1 MQSRPILE
9 PELDAFLD
17 AFFALSPGRQS
28 SASMAGMIYSGL
40 ALVEMEAYCR
50 MFHVEHVAL
59 FVSFMRALDRE
70 FLEFMH
76 SKAKSGA

>member
-1 MQSRPILE
+1 
-9 PELDAFLD
+9 
-17 AFFALSPGRQS
+17 
-28 SASMAGMIYSGL
+28 MAGMIYSGL